1 MMRRA
6 FRAWCRPA
14 TLGLLVAGL
23 LVPVPAVSQS
33 PARVLA
39 WVAEI
44 RGPEDAPLRWPVG
57 VAAAPDGRVAVADAF
72 GSRVLLFT
80 RTGGSWQMERSVDL
94 PGVPAGLTHDGSAFV
109 VSLRGDGG
117 LLRLDS
123 TGGVPRRLT
132 LPADVV
138 PGALASSADGS
149 LLVFDE
155 VSNRVLELAESGEVR
170 RAVDLGPRV
179 TALASGSKSGFFAA
193 VPDQAT
199 ILTVDGEGVVRES
212 WTLEGA
218 DPKPAWPTGIVVE
231 PGGDVLVSDRHG
243 HRILVFDA
251 TGRWIGLGSGSGWEP
266 GLLRFP
272 GALARLPTGELVVA
286 DQGNAR
292 VQVFRRS
299 DQNGG

>member
-1 MMRRA
+1 MRR
-6 FRAWCRPA
+6 FPRAGCGLA
-14 TLGLLVAGL
+14 ILALVVGGLLFPA
-23 LVPVPAVSQS
+23 PVVSQS
-33 PARVLA
+33 PARVLV
-39 WVAEI
+39 WVGEI

-80 RTGGSWQMERSVDL
+80 RIARSWQMERSIDL

-117 LLRLDS
+117 LLKLDR
-123 TGGVPRRLT
+123 TGGAPRRLV

-138 PGALASSADGS
+138 PGALAASSDGS

-155 VSNRVLELAESGEVR
+155 GSNRVLELAESGEVR
-170 RAVDLGPRV
+170 RAVDLGLRV
-179 TALASGSKSGFFAA
+179 TALASGNKGGFFAV
-193 VPDQAT
+193 VPDQAA
-199 ILTVDGEGVVRES
+199 ILIVDGEGVVRES

-218 DPKPAWPTGIVVE
+218 APKPAWPTGIVVE

-243 HRILVFDA
+243 NRILVFDA
-251 TGRWIGLGSGSGWEP
+251 TGRWIGLGSGSGWDP

-272 GALARLPTGELVVA
+272 GAVARLPTGELVVA
-286 DQGNAR
+286 DQGNGR

-299 DQNGG
+299 DQDGD